1 MDYFAQRRQ
10 NLSRRIESEGV
21 DAFLITNPINV
32 SYLTGFSGDSSYLIV
47 TQERAILVSDARYA
61 EQIGEECP
69 GLECHIRPHHQFIQ
83 NAAAE
88 VLGKLGCHRVGFE
101 SAHASVADL
110 ETFIALIPHVEWKP
124 GRDRVE
130 SLRLVKDAS
139 ELGQIPEGL
148 TIAERAFSL
157 FRAR

>member
-47 TQERAILVSDARYA
+47 GKARAILVSDARYT

-69 GLECHIRPHHQFIQ
+69 GLESHIRPHNQFIQ
-83 NAAAE
+83 GAA
-88 VLGKLGCHRVGFE
+88 VGGLDKLRFPRVGFANKPL
-101 SAHASVADL
+101 SAGGL
-110 ETFIALIPHVEWKP
+110 PTLIGMGSRTAWKP
-124 GRDRVE
+124 G
-130 SLRLVKDAS
+130 
-139 ELGQIPEGL
+139 P
-148 TIAERAFSL
+148 
-157 FRAR
+157 